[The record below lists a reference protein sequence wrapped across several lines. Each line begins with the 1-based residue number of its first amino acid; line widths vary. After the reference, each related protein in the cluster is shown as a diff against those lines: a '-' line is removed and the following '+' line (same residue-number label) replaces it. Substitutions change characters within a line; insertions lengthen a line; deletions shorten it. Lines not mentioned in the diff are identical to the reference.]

1 MIRNLLVFALFATSS
16 CVVLYG
22 QQTPEAKKQPG
33 EAPKAFAWSFDG
45 DGSYLGVQTQ
55 EVTKDNFAKFGL
67 RDVRGVAVEK
77 VLDNSPAQSAGLQNG
92 DVIVRFN
99 GEEVT
104 GTRKLTRLI
113 SEVAPDHQAKV
124 TVVRGGSEREIA
136 VTVAK
141 RPGMQFENGN
151 FDWKVFPPGGEMPKM
166 PDLWK
171 LKDSIPDASKLKELY
186 GAPGFQVAP
195 NGDGNVFIWRNGAS
209 RQIGVGLTPL
219 TKQLGEYFGVPD
231 GSGLLINSVRE
242 NSPAAKAG
250 LKAGDIIVEVDGKPV
265 KGDFDIMRTLN
276 EKKDGDIEL
285 TIIRDRNRQTIRVT
299 PEAVKVGDFNQYFEQ
314 IGVEGQNPVI
324 VSPGSGKAVIGT
336 PGQMIFSI
344 PGRVL

>member
-55 EVTKDNFAKFGL
+55 EVTKENFGKFGL

-77 VLDNSPAQSAGLQNG
+77 VLDNSPAQAAGLQTG
-92 DVIVRFN
+92 DVIIRFN

-124 TVVRGGSEREIA
+124 TVLRGGSEREII

-141 RPGMQFENGN
+141 RPDAQFGNGN
-151 FDWKVFPPGGEMPKM
+151 FDWKVFPQLGDMPKM
-166 PDLWK
+166 PTL
-171 LKDSIPDASKLKELY
+171 PDMSKLPKLSE
-186 GAPGFQVAP
+186 APGFQVAP

-209 RQIGVGLTPL
+209 RQIGVGLTSI
-219 TKQLGEYFGVPD
+219 TRQLGEYFGVPD
-231 GSGLLINSVRE
+231 GNGLLINSVRE
-242 NSPAAKAG
+242 SSPVAKAG
-250 LKAGDIIVEVDGKPV
+250 LKAGDIIVEVDGKPI

-285 TIIRDRNRQTIRVT
+285 TIVRDRNRQTVRVT

-314 IGVEGQNPVI
+314 MGVEGQNPVI
-324 VSPGSGKAVIGT
+324 VSPGKGKAVVGT
-336 PGQMIFSI
+336 PAPMIFSI

>member
-55 EVTKDNFAKFGL
+55 EVTKENFAKFGL
-67 RDVRGVAVEK
+67 HDVRGVAVEK

-104 GTRKLTRLI
+104 GARKLTRLI

-124 TVVRGGSEREIA
+124 TVVRGGSERD
-136 VTVAK
+136 VTVTIAK
-141 RPGMQFENGN
+141 RPGPKFENGN
-151 FDWKVFPPGGEMPKM
+151 FEWQVFPPMGEMPK
-166 PDLWK
+166 
-171 LKDSIPDASKLKELY
+171 IPDVSKLQDLSKLRELY
-186 GAPGFQVAP
+186 GAPGFQVGP
-195 NGDGNVFIWRNGAS
+195 NDGNVFIWRNGS
-209 RQIGVGLTPL
+209 GRQIGVGLTPI

-231 GSGLLINSVRE
+231 GNGLLINSVRE

-250 LKAGDIIVEVDGKPV
+250 LKAGDVIVEVDGKPV

-285 TIIRDRNRQTIRVT
+285 TIVRDRNRQTVRVT
-299 PEAVKVGDFNQYFEQ
+299 PEAVKAGDFNQYFEQ
-314 IGVEGQNPVI
+314 NGVEGRNPVI
-324 VSPGSGKAVIGT
+324 VSPSTGKAVIGT